1 MPRLFRDLGLDMLDK
16 QRAWLHSRSLPDA
29 LRAPIDR
36 ALQRFDH
43 HLGHARVK
51 DAFLPSVWLYEKIT
65 HNHMGCGLRLHD
77 IACALDQE
85 IKETGAILER
95 SAESMAPG
103 RKWQDAVDGLPRP
116 PMPTGGLGELYHSII
131 SELARHC
138 TANGLIDPELLQS
151 CPVAV
156 APIPAYMRPVRSNAA
171 YSMPPQHPPR
181 GGTFFIQDAG
191 RTATIPADF
200 RLLTAHETFPGHHL
214 LDTCRWGHARWIR
227 RHIEFPIFYE
237 GWASFAEEL
246 MFDTGFFSTPADR
259 LLMAKRRFWR
269 AMRGKVDFDIHT
281 RRRSLDDAAAN
292 LVSAGMAPKRAR
304 AMVRR
309 YCLKPGYQLAY
320 TIGRRRFRFLYDT
333 YCQHGAA
340 PVAFARGVLAQGEIG
355 FNYLEQTLRQGG

>member
-1 MPRLFRDLGLDMLDK
+1 RDLGVDMLGK
-16 QRAWLHSRSLPDA
+16 QRAWLKSLSLPGT
-29 LRAPIDR
+29 LRAPIDD
-36 ALQRFDH
+36 ALHRLDN
-43 HLGHARVK
+43 HLRQAPVE
-51 DAFLPSVWLYEKIT
+51 DDFLPSLPLYERIARD
-65 HNHMGCGLRLHD
+65 HMGCLLGPDD
-77 IACALDQE
+77 IARALDRE
-85 IKETGAILER
+85 ITETTAILKQ
-95 SAESMAPG
+95 SAGSMAPG
-103 RKWQDAVDGLPRP
+103 QQWQAVVDGLPRP
-116 PMPTGGLGELYHSII
+116 PIPAGGIADLYQGFILD
-131 SELARHC
+131 LARHC
-138 TANGLIDPELLQS
+138 NASGLIDPELVQS